1 MKSLNTDSIQN
12 WFTAESDSINNDRS
26 SIYTKD
32 DVLKL
37 INNLKLS
44 LINDATEPE
53 TVLGINSGHFR
64 EIAECIVREMEC
76 ESLDIIDD
84 YDLTMSYKEV
94 ELDSVSFNS
103 RKIEN
108 IVRQVLQNQLE
119 EIEEEKAA
127 NAAVIS

>member
-1 MKSLNTDSIQN
+1 MKSLNTDKIQN

-37 INNLKLS
+37 IDNLKLS

-53 TVLGINSGHFR
+53 TALGINSNHFR
-64 EIAECIVREMEC
+64 DIAECIVREMEC
-76 ESLDIIDD
+76 DSLDIIDD

-94 ELDSVSFNS
+94 ELDSVSFNT

-108 IVRQVLQNQLE
+108 IVKQVLDNQLE
-119 EIEEEKAA
+119 EIEEENAA
-127 NAAVIS
+127 NAAVVS

>member
-1 MKSLNTDSIQN
+1 MKSLNTDKIQN

-37 INNLKLS
+37 IDNLKLS

-53 TVLGINSGHFR
+53 TALGINSDHFR
-64 EIAECIVREMEC
+64 DIAECIVREMEC
-76 ESLDIIDD
+76 DSLDIIDD

-94 ELDSVSFNS
+94 ELDSVSFNT
-103 RKIEN
+103 RQMEN
-108 IVRQVLQNQLE
+108 IVKQVLQNQLE
-119 EIEEEKAA
+119 EIEEENAA

>member
-1 MKSLNTDSIQN
+1 MKSLNTDKIQN

-37 INNLKLS
+37 IDNLKLS

-53 TVLGINSGHFR
+53 TALGINSNHFR
-64 EIAECIVREMEC
+64 DIAECIVREMEC
-76 ESLDIIDD
+76 DSLDIIDD

-94 ELDSVSFNS
+94 ELDSVSFNT

-108 IVRQVLQNQLE
+108 IVKQVLDNQLE

>member
-37 INNLKLS
+37 IDNLKLS

-53 TVLGINSGHFR
+53 TALGINSDHFR
-64 EIAECIVREMEC
+64 DIAECIVREMEC
-76 ESLDIIDD
+76 DSLDIIDD
-84 YDLTMSYKEV
+84 YDLTMNYKEV
-94 ELDSVSFNS
+94 ELDSVSFNT

-108 IVRQVLQNQLE
+108 IVKQVLDNQLE
-119 EIEEEKAA
+119 EIEEENAA